1 MRAIL
6 ATIDDVTQPAE
17 VDFNVAYSG
26 GKLALPDWELPV
38 VIDLATATVHDNIP
52 ILLYHN
58 GTRRV
63 GTVKTA
69 SVEPDKISLSGII
82 IRALP
87 DAQTVLDVH
96 KAGGAWECSV
106 GTAPIEQKDLELI
119 NSGSVTINGQQVDAP
134 VYILRNAEIREVSF
148 VSAGADPNT
157 QIEIRA
163 TMLPDNQQKDF
174 NMDYTDEK
182 FKLFVEELGIDFDSL
197 DDDGKEHVYKTWL
210 YKKDVTDTDTVEAEC
225 GSDPEKKVEAEVTDE
240 HKGEFEEKKMDE
252 DKRVE
257 ASGLS
262 DAKRY
267 VTNLRSANVP
277 SMTRYAAPDR
287 ARVIEASMLM
297 SGGASGQQVER
308 AGYTQAEINEAMSRD
323 NRNMGLHGFMRHAV
337 TASGQR
343 LPINCSGRELV
354 RMYREVQ
361 AAGLSTRDFSPSGI
375 MSNVVNRML
384 KIQADTLYTVADK
397 VLYKRYAPD
406 FKQLVSGQLN
416 IYGDIPDIQPG
427 GDFVNVALA
436 DTSQGYAITKMGV
449 NLTITIEDQINDDL
463 GAIDRAITQ
472 FGRLFANTIDRKAIG
487 ALKAQSASIF
497 TGDKKKTL
505 AFSADNLKTVTAA
518 FRKIKDPAGH
528 YRNLYP
534 GAILA
539 SPEVSV
545 AARALFVFNDR
556 ASIAPQTSAEVMT
569 AAYNVYDT
577 PELATTDGWY
587 LLPRDEYIGEVAFLN
602 GEMAPTVEQAQLNP
616 KNLNIEFVVW
626 GTAGCLIYS
635 DAAAVWS
642 KPA

>member
-6 ATIDDVTQPAE
+6 ATIDDTTQPAE

-106 GTAPIEQKDLELI
+106 GTAPIEQKDLELVQT
-119 NSGSVTINGQQVDAP
+119 GSVTINGQQVDAP
-134 VYILRNAEIREVSF
+134 VYVLRNAEIREVSF

-163 TMLPDNQQKDF
+163 TMLPDNNVKD
-174 NMDYTDEK
+174 NQMDYTDEK

-225 GSDPEKKVEAEVTDE
+225 GSDPEKKVEAEVTEE
-240 HKGEFEEKKMDE
+240 HTGEFKEEKKDE
-252 DKRVE
+252 DKKVE

-262 DAKRY
+262 DARRR
-267 VTNLRSANVP
+267 TANLYSSNVP
-277 SMTRYAAPDR
+277 SMTRYAAPDKN
-287 ARVIEASMLM
+287 RVIEASMLLQH
-297 SGGASGQQVER
+297 ASGAQVEK
-308 AGYTQAEINEAMSRD
+308 AGYSQAEINEAMSRD
-323 NRNMGLHGFMRHAV
+323 NRNIGLHGFMRRAV
-337 TASGQR
+337 RASGQS
-343 LPINCSGRELV
+343 LPMDCSGRELV

-384 KIQADTLYTVADK
+384 KIQADTIYTVADK
-397 VLYKRYAPD
+397 ILYKRYAPD

-416 IYGDIPDIQPG
+416 IYGDIPDVLPG
-427 GDFVNVALA
+427 GDFTNVALA

-487 ALKAQSASIF
+487 ALKAQSATIF
-497 TGDKKKTL
+497 TGNKKKTL
-505 AFSADNLKTVTAA
+505 AFSADNLKTVTGA

-534 GAILA
+534 GAILS
-539 SPEVSV
+539 SPETAV
-545 AARALFVFNDR
+545 AARALFVFNDK
-556 ASIAPQTSAEVMT
+556 ASIAPTSSTEVMT
-569 AAYNVYDT
+569 QAYNVYDT
-577 PELATTDGWY
+577 PELETTDGWY

-642 KPA
+642 KPN

>member
-6 ATIDDVTQPAE
+6 ATIDDTTQPAE

-69 SVEPDKISLSGII
+69 SVEPDKIALSGII

-106 GTAPIEQKDLELI
+106 GTAPIEQKDLELVQT
-119 NSGSVTINGQQVDAP
+119 GSVTINGQQVDAP
-134 VYILRNAEIREVSF
+134 VYVLRNAEIREVSF

-163 TMLPDNQQKDF
+163 TMLPDNNVKD
-174 NMDYTDEK
+174 NQMDYTDEK
-182 FKLFVEELGIDFDSL
+182 FREFVEYIGVDFDAL
-197 DDDGKEHVYKTWL
+197 DDDAKEDVYKTWT
-210 YKKDVTDTDTVEAEC
+210 YKKSVTDTDTVEAEC

-240 HKGEFEEKKMDE
+240 HKGEFKEEYKDE
-252 DKRVE
+252 DKKVE

-262 DAKRY
+262 DARRR
-267 VTNLRSANVP
+267 TANLYSANVP
-277 SMTRYAAPDR
+277 SMTRYAAPDKN
-287 ARVIEASMLM
+287 RVIEASMLLQH
-297 SGGASGQQVER
+297 ASGQQVEK
-308 AGYTQAEINEAMSRD
+308 AGYSQAEINEAMSRD
-323 NRNMGLHGFMRHAV
+323 NRNIGLHGFMRRAV
-337 TASGQR
+337 RASGQS
-343 LPINCSGRELV
+343 LPMDCSGRELV
-354 RMYREVQ
+354 RLYREVQ

-384 KIQADTLYTVADK
+384 KIQADTIYTVADK
-397 VLYKRYAPD
+397 ILYKRYAPD

-416 IYGDIPDIQPG
+416 IYGDIPDVLPG
-427 GDFVNVALA
+427 GDFTNVALA

-497 TGDKKKTL
+497 TGNKKKTL
-505 AFSADNLKTVTAA
+505 AFSADNLKTVTGA

-534 GAILA
+534 GAILS
-539 SPEVSV
+539 SPETAV
-545 AARALFVFNDR
+545 AARALFVFNDK
-556 ASIAPQTSAEVMT
+556 ASIAPTSSTEVMT
-569 AAYNVYDT
+569 QAYNVYDT
-577 PELATTDGWY
+577 PELETTDGWY

-642 KPA
+642 KPN

>member
-38 VIDLATATVHDNIP
+38 VIDLSTATVHDNIP

-69 SVEPDKISLSGII
+69 SVEPDKIALSGII

-119 NSGSVTINGQQVDAP
+119 NSGSVTINGQLVDAP
-134 VYILRNAEIREVSF
+134 VYVLHNAEIREVSF
-148 VSAGADPNT
+148 VSAGADPET
-157 QIEIRA
+157 QVEIRA
-163 TMLPDNQQKDF
+163 SLLHDNQQKD
-174 NMDYTDEK
+174 NQMDYTDEK

-210 YKKDVTDTDTVEAEC
+210 YKKDVTDTDTVEAACDAEP
-225 GSDPEKKVEAEVTDE
+225 DKVEAEVTEE
-240 HKGEFEEKKMDE
+240 HTGEFKEEKKDE
-252 DKRVE
+252 DKKVE
-257 ASGLS
+257 ASGLR
-262 DAKRY
+262 DARRR
-267 VTNLRSANVP
+267 TANLYSSNVP
-277 SMTRYAAPDR
+277 SMTRSAAPDR
-287 ARVIEASMLM
+287 NRVIEASMLLQH
-297 SGGASGQQVER
+297 ASGQQVEK

-323 NRNMGLHGFMRHAV
+323 NRNIGLHGFMRRAV
-337 TASGQR
+337 MASGQS
-343 LPINCSGRELV
+343 LPMDCSGRELV

-384 KIQADTLYTVADK
+384 KIQADTIYTVADK
-397 VLYKRYAPD
+397 ILYKRYAPD

-416 IYGDIPDIQPG
+416 IYGDIPDVLPG
-427 GDFVNVALA
+427 GDFTNVALA
-436 DTSQGYAITKMGV
+436 DTSQGYEIAKMGV

-487 ALKAQSASIF
+487 ALKTQSASIF
-497 TGDKKKTL
+497 TGNKKKTL
-505 AFSADNLKTVTAA
+505 AFSADNLKTVTGA

-534 GAILA
+534 GAILS
-539 SPEVSV
+539 SPETAV

-556 ASIAPQTSAEVMT
+556 ASIAPTSSTEVMT
-569 AAYNVYDT
+569 QAYNVYDT
-577 PELATTDGWY
+577 PELETTDGWY

-602 GEMAPTVEQAQLNP
+602 GEMAPKVENANLNP

-642 KPA
+642 KPV

>member
-63 GTVKTA
+63 GTVKAA

-163 TMLPDNQQKDF
+163 TMLPDNNVKD
-174 NMDYTDEK
+174 NQMDYTDEK

-210 YKKDVTDTDTVEAEC
+210 YKKDVTDTDTVEAACEAE
-225 GSDPEKKVEAEVTDE
+225 PEKVEAEVTDE
-240 HKGEFEEKKMDE
+240 HKGEFKEEYKDE
-252 DKRVE
+252 DKKVE
-257 ASGLS
+257 ASGLR
-262 DAKRY
+262 DARRR
-267 VTNLRSANVP
+267 TANLYSSNVP
-277 SMTRYAAPDR
+277 SMTRSAAPDR
-287 ARVIEASMLM
+287 NRVIEASMLSY
-297 SGGASGQQVER
+297 SGVSGRQLEA
-308 AGYTQAEINEAMSRD
+308 AGYTQAEINEAMSNG
-323 NRNMGLHGFMRHAV
+323 NRGIGLHGFMRRAV
-337 TASGQR
+337 MASGQS
-343 LPINCSGRELV
+343 LPMDCSGRELV

-384 KIQADTLYTVADK
+384 KIQADTIYTVADK
-397 VLYKRYAPD
+397 ILYRRYAPD

-416 IYGDIPDIQPG
+416 IYGDIPDVLPG
-427 GDFVNVALA
+427 GDFTNVALA
-436 DTSQGYAITKMGV
+436 DTSQGYEIAKMGV

-487 ALKAQSASIF
+487 ALKTQSASIF
-497 TGDKKKTL
+497 TGGKKKTL
-505 AFSADNLKTVTAA
+505 AFSADNLKTVTGA

-534 GAILA
+534 GAILS
-539 SPEVSV
+539 SPETAV

-556 ASIAPQTSAEVMT
+556 ASIAPTSSTEVMT
-569 AAYNVYDT
+569 QAYNVYDT
-577 PELATTDGWY
+577 PELETTDGWY

-642 KPA
+642 KPN

>member
-26 GKLALPDWELPV
+26 GKLALPDWEIPV
-38 VIDLATATVHDNIP
+38 VIDLSTATVHDNIP

-63 GTVKTA
+63 GTVKAA
-69 SVEPDKISLSGII
+69 SVEPDKIALSGII

-134 VYILRNAEIREVSF
+134 VYVLHNAEIREVSF
-148 VSAGADPNT
+148 VSAGADPDT
-157 QIEIRA
+157 QVEIRA
-163 TMLPDNQQKDF
+163 SLLPDNQQKDKQ
-174 NMDYTDEK
+174 MDYTDEK

-210 YKKDVTDTDTVEAEC
+210 YKKDVTDTDTVEAACEAE
-225 GSDPEKKVEAEVTDE
+225 PEKVEAEVTDE
-240 HKGEFEEKKMDE
+240 HKGEFKEEYKDE
-252 DKRVE
+252 DKKVE
-257 ASGLS
+257 ASGLR
-262 DAKRY
+262 DARRR
-267 VTNLRSANVP
+267 TANLYSSNVP
-277 SMTRYAAPDR
+277 SMTRSAAPDR
-287 ARVIEASMLM
+287 NRVIEASMLSY
-297 SGGASGQQVER
+297 SGVSGRQLEA
-308 AGYTQAEINEAMSRD
+308 AGYTQAEINEAMSNG
-323 NRNMGLHGFMRHAV
+323 NRGIGLHGFMRRAV
-337 TASGQR
+337 MASGQS
-343 LPINCSGRELV
+343 LPMDCSGRELV

-384 KIQADTLYTVADK
+384 KIQADTIYTVADK
-397 VLYKRYAPD
+397 ILYRRYAPD

-416 IYGDIPDIQPG
+416 IYGDIPDVLPG
-427 GDFVNVALA
+427 GDFTNVALA
-436 DTSQGYAITKMGV
+436 DTSQGYEIAKMGV

-463 GAIDRAITQ
+463 GATDSAITQ

-487 ALKAQSASIF
+487 ALKTQSASIF
-497 TGDKKKTL
+497 TGGKKKTL
-505 AFSADNLKTVTAA
+505 AFSADNLKTVTGA

-534 GAILA
+534 GAILS
-539 SPEVSV
+539 SPETAV

-556 ASIAPQTSAEVMT
+556 ASIAPTSSTEVMT
-569 AAYNVYDT
+569 QAYNVYDT
-577 PELATTDGWY
+577 PELETTDGWY

-642 KPA
+642 KPN

>member
-1 MRAIL
+1 MRAVI
-6 ATIDDVTQPAE
+6 ASIDNPEQPAE
-17 VDFNVAYSG
+17 VDFTVAYSG
-26 GKLALPDWELPV
+26 GKLALPDWDLPV
-38 VIDLATATVHDNIP
+38 VIDLSTATVHDNIP

-63 GTVKTA
+63 GTVKAA
-69 SVEPDKISLSGII
+69 SVEPDKIALSGII

-96 KAGGAWECSV
+96 KGGGAWECSV
-106 GTAPIEQKDLELI
+106 GTAPIEQKDLELVQT
-119 NSGSVTINGQQVDAP
+119 GSVKINGQTIDAP
-134 VYILRNAEIREVSF
+134 VYLLHNAEIREVSF
-148 VSAGADPNT
+148 VSAGADPET
-157 QIEIRA
+157 QLEIRA
-163 TMLPDNQQKDF
+163 SLLPDNNVKD
-174 NMDYTDEK
+174 NQMDYTDEK
-182 FKLFVEELGIDFDSL
+182 FREFIEYIGVDFDAL
-197 DDDGKEHVYKTWL
+197 DDDAKEDVYKTWT
-210 YKKDVTDTDTVEAEC
+210 YRKDVTDTDTVEAACEAE
-225 GSDPEKKVEAEVTDE
+225 SEKKVEAEVTE
-240 HKGEFEEKKMDE
+240 EKEEVKEEEKKT
-252 DKRVE
+252 VE
-257 ASGLS
+257 ASGLR
-262 DAKRY
+262 DARRR
-267 VTNLRSANVP
+267 TANLYSSNVP
-277 SMTRYAAPDR
+277 SMTRSAAPDR
-287 ARVIEASMLM
+287 NRVIEASMLLQH
-297 SGGASGQQVER
+297 ASDAQVEK
-308 AGYTQAEINEAMSRD
+308 AGYSQAEINEAMSRD
-323 NRNMGLHGFMRHAV
+323 NRNIGLHGFMRRAI
-337 TASGQR
+337 TASGQS
-343 LPINCSGRELV
+343 LPMDCSGRELV

-384 KIQADTLYTVADK
+384 KIQADTIYTVADK
-397 VLYKRYAPD
+397 ILYKRYAPD

-416 IYGDIPDIQPG
+416 IYGDIPDVLRG
-427 GDFVNVALA
+427 GDFTNVALA
-436 DTSQGYAITKMGV
+436 DTSQGYEIAKMGV

-497 TGDKKKTL
+497 TSGNDKKKTL

-534 GAILA
+534 GAILS
-539 SPEVSV
+539 SPETAV
-545 AARALFVFNDR
+545 AARALFVFNDK
-556 ASIAPQTSAEVMT
+556 ASIAPTSSAEVMT

-577 PELATTDGWY
+577 PELETTDGWY

>member
-6 ATIDDVTQPAE
+6 ATIDGNTQPAE

-38 VIDLATATVHDNIP
+38 VIDLATARVHDNIP

-63 GTVKTA
+63 GTVTSA
-69 SVEPDKISLSGII
+69 AVESDKISLSGII

-106 GTAPIEQKDLELI
+106 GTAPIEDKDLELI
-119 NSGSVTINGQQVDAP
+119 DSGSVTVNGQQIDAP
-134 VYILRNAEIREVSF
+134 VYLLHNAEVREVSF
-148 VSAGADPNT
+148 VSAGADPQT
-157 QIEIRA
+157 QLEIRA
-163 TMLPDNQQKDF
+163 SMLPDNKDF
-174 NMDYTDEK
+174 NTMDYTDEK
-182 FKLFVEELGIDFDSL
+182 FREFVEAIGIDFDSL

-210 YKKDVTDTDTVEAEC
+210 YKKDVTDTADTVEAEC
-225 GSDPEKKVEAEVTDE
+225 GSDPEKKVEAEVTE
-240 HKGEFEEKKMDE
+240 EEKEEVKE
-252 DKRVE
+252 EEKRDVT
-257 ASGLS
+257 ASAIG
-262 DAKRY
+262 DAHR
-267 VTNLRSANVP
+267 RSQRLARSVNSP
-277 SMTRYAAPDR
+277 SATRYNAPD
-287 ARVIEASMLM
+287 ATRVIEASMLLNHAT
-297 SGGASGQQVER
+297 GKQVEA
-308 AGYTQAEINEAMSRD
+308 AGYTQAEINEAMSAN
-323 NRNMGLHGFMRHAV
+323 NRGIGLHGFMRRAIM
-337 TASGQR
+337 ASGQR
-343 LPINCSGRELV
+343 LPMDCSNRELV
-354 RMYREVQ
+354 RLYREVQ

-384 KIQADTLYTVADK
+384 KIQADTVYTVADK
-397 VLYKRYAPD
+397 ILYKRYAPD
-406 FKQLVSGQLN
+406 FKKLVSGQLN
-416 IYGDIPDIQPG
+416 VYGDIPDVLPG
-427 GDFVNVALA
+427 GDFTNVGLA
-436 DTSQGYAITKMGV
+436 DTSQDYEITKMGV

-463 GAIDRAITQ
+463 GAIERAITQ
-472 FGRLFANTIDRKAIG
+472 FGRLFANTIDRKAIT
-487 ALKAQSASIF
+487 ALKNQSDTIF
-497 TGDKKKTL
+497 TGNKKKTL

-534 GAILA
+534 GAILGA
-539 SPEVSV
+539 PETAV
-545 AARALFVFNDR
+545 AARALFVFNDK
-556 ASIAPQTSAEVMT
+556 ASIAPTSSTEVMT
-569 AAYNVYDT
+569 QPYNVYDT

-587 LLPRDEYIGEVAFLN
+587 LLPRDEWIGEVAFLN

-642 KPA
+642 KPV

>member
-1 MRAIL
+1 MRAII
-6 ATIDDVTQPAE
+6 ASIDNPEQPAE

-69 SVEPDKISLSGII
+69 SVEPDKIALSGII

-119 NSGSVTINGQQVDAP
+119 NSGSIVVNGQQIDAP
-134 VYILRNAEIREVSF
+134 VYVLHNAEIREVSF
-148 VSAGADPNT
+148 VSAGADPET
-157 QIEIRA
+157 QVEIRA
-163 TMLPDNQQKDF
+163 SLLPDNQPKGLI
-174 NMDYTDEK
+174 MDYTDEK
-182 FKLFVEELGIDFDSL
+182 FKLFVEELGIDLDSL

-210 YKKDVTDTDTVEAEC
+210 YKKDVTDTDTVEAACEAE
-225 GSDPEKKVEAEVTDE
+225 PEKVEAEVTDE
-240 HKGEFEEKKMDE
+240 HTGEFKEEYKDDDKK
-252 DKRVE
+252 VE
-257 ASGLS
+257 ASGLR
-262 DAKRY
+262 DARRR
-267 VTNLRSANVP
+267 TANLYSANVP
-277 SMTRYAAPDR
+277 SMTRYAAPDKN
-287 ARVIEASMLM
+287 RVIEASMLLQH
-297 SGGASGQQVER
+297 ASGQQVEK
-308 AGYTQAEINEAMSRD
+308 AGYSQAEINEAMSRD
-323 NRNMGLHGFMRHAV
+323 NRNIGLHGFMRRAV
-337 TASGQR
+337 RASGQA
-343 LPINCSGRELV
+343 LPMDCSGRELV
-354 RMYREVQ
+354 RLYREVQ

-384 KIQADTLYTVADK
+384 KIQADTIYTVADK
-397 VLYKRYAPD
+397 ILYRRYAPD

-416 IYGDIPDIQPG
+416 IYGDIPDVLPG
-427 GDFVNVALA
+427 GDFTNVALA
-436 DTSQGYAITKMGV
+436 DTSQGYEIAKMGV

-497 TGDKKKTL
+497 TGGKKKTL
-505 AFSADNLKTVTAA
+505 AFSADNLKTVTGA

-534 GAILA
+534 GAILS
-539 SPEVSV
+539 SPETAV

-556 ASIAPQTSAEVMT
+556 ASIAPTSSTEVMT
-569 AAYNVYDT
+569 QAYNVYDT
-577 PELATTDGWY
+577 PELETTDGWY

-642 KPA
+642 KPV

>member
-69 SVEPDKISLSGII
+69 SVEPDKIALSGII

-106 GTAPIEQKDLELI
+106 GTAPIEQKDLELVQT
-119 NSGSVTINGQQVDAP
+119 GSVTINGQQVDAP
-134 VYILRNAEIREVSF
+134 VYVLRNAEIREVSF

-163 TMLPDNQQKDF
+163 TMLPDNNVKD
-174 NMDYTDEK
+174 NQMDYTDEK
-182 FKLFVEELGIDFDSL
+182 FREFVEYIGVDFDAL
-197 DDDGKEHVYKTWL
+197 DDDAKEDVYKTWT
-210 YKKDVTDTDTVEAEC
+210 YKKSVTDTDTVEAEC

-240 HKGEFEEKKMDE
+240 HKGEFKEEYKDE
-252 DKRVE
+252 DKKVE

-262 DAKRY
+262 DARRR
-267 VTNLRSANVP
+267 TANLYSANVP
-277 SMTRYAAPDR
+277 SMTRYAAPDKN
-287 ARVIEASMLM
+287 RVIEASMLLQH
-297 SGGASGQQVER
+297 ASGQQVEK
-308 AGYTQAEINEAMSRD
+308 AGYSQAEINEAMSRD
-323 NRNMGLHGFMRHAV
+323 NRNIGLHGFMRRAV
-337 TASGQR
+337 RASGQS
-343 LPINCSGRELV
+343 LPMDCSGRELV
-354 RMYREVQ
+354 RLYREVQ

-384 KIQADTLYTVADK
+384 KIQADTIYTVADK
-397 VLYKRYAPD
+397 ILYKRYAPD

-416 IYGDIPDIQPG
+416 IYGDIPDVLPG
-427 GDFVNVALA
+427 GDFTNVALA

-497 TGDKKKTL
+497 TGNKKKTL
-505 AFSADNLKTVTAA
+505 AFSADNLKTVTGA

-534 GAILA
+534 GAILS
-539 SPEVSV
+539 SPETAV
-545 AARALFVFNDR
+545 AARALFVFNDK
-556 ASIAPQTSAEVMT
+556 ASIAPTSSTEVMT
-569 AAYNVYDT
+569 QAYNVYDT
-577 PELATTDGWY
+577 PELETTDGWY

-642 KPA
+642 KPN

>member
-1 MRAIL
+1 MRAVI
-6 ATIDDVTQPAE
+6 ASIDNPEQPAE
-17 VDFNVAYSG
+17 VDFTVAYSG

-63 GTVKTA
+63 GTVKAA
-69 SVEPDKISLSGII
+69 SVEPDKIALSGII

-96 KAGGAWECSV
+96 KGGGAWECSV

-119 NSGSVTINGQQVDAP
+119 NSGSVTINGQQIDAP
-134 VYILRNAEIREVSF
+134 VYVLHNAEIREVSF
-148 VSAGADPNT
+148 VSAGADPET
-157 QIEIRA
+157 QVEIRA
-163 TMLPDNQQKDF
+163 SMLPDNKKEF
-174 NMDYTDEK
+174 NTMDYTDEK
-182 FKLFVEELGIDFDSL
+182 FREFIEYIGVDFDAL
-197 DDDGKEHVYKTWL
+197 DDDAKEDVYKTWT
-210 YKKDVTDTDTVEAEC
+210 YRKEVKDVDTVEAACEAE
-225 GSDPEKKVEAEVTDE
+225 PEKVEAEVTEE
-240 HKGEFEEKKMDE
+240 HKGEFVEEKKDE
-252 DKRVE
+252 DKKVE
-257 ASGLS
+257 ASGLR
-262 DAKRY
+262 DARRR
-267 VTNLRSANVP
+267 TANLYSSNVP
-277 SMTRYAAPDR
+277 SMTRSAAPDKN
-287 ARVIEASMLM
+287 RVIEASMLLQH
-297 SGGASGQQVER
+297 ASGAQVEK
-308 AGYTQAEINEAMSRD
+308 AGYSQAEINEAMSRD
-323 NRNMGLHGFMRHAV
+323 NRNIGLHGFMRRAV
-337 TASGQR
+337 MASGQS
-343 LPINCSGRELV
+343 LPMDCSGRELV

-384 KIQADTLYTVADK
+384 KIQADTIYTVADK
-397 VLYKRYAPD
+397 ILYKRYAPD

-416 IYGDIPDIQPG
+416 IYGDIPDVLPG
-427 GDFVNVALA
+427 GDFTNVALA

-497 TGDKKKTL
+497 TGGKKKTL
-505 AFSADNLKTVTAA
+505 AFSADNLKTVTGA

-534 GAILA
+534 GAILS
-539 SPEVSV
+539 SPETAV

-556 ASIAPQTSAEVMT
+556 ASIAPTSSTEVMT
-569 AAYNVYDT
+569 QAYNVYDT
-577 PELATTDGWY
+577 PELETTDGWY